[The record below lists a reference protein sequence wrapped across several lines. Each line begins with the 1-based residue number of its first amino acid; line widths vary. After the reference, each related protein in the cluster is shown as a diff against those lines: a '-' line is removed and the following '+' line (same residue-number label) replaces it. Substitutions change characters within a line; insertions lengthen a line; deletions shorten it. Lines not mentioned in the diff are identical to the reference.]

1 MAPQSSQTSEFKLPP
16 HLHFGPES
24 CPTCGQ
30 TIPPDKL
37 AEISGRIA
45 AKDHERKLAIT
56 AQLEKQYAIEKARAD
71 SQARADLEA
80 ERRKSASREMQ
91 AREEAKRA
99 AESAAAARIQA
110 IEAAQQ
116 RSVAAL
122 QARVDESDRVRT
134 AAKKN
139 EGALQLE
146 VEKLRQANAKIKE
159 DAAAEATRIRQ
170 IATEKAQLRF
180 QDTLAEHEKAATKA
194 NAKLREAEKRASEA
208 ESSLHEQRQILE
220 KAGDDAV
227 NAEKARSFQ
236 DKQKLLTQ
244 VSDLKRAL
252 ENKTNEEL
260 GEGAEIDLLE
270 ALKAEFKDD
279 KIDPIR
285 RGAPGADIRHLVML
299 RGQKCGTILYDS
311 KNHKK
316 WREEHA
322 AKLRRDQLAEKAD
335 HAILSTHKFPRNA
348 HQLHHRDGV
357 LLANPARVVSVVTII
372 RQHML
377 QLHTL
382 RVSKIE
388 RESKT
393 AVLYEFITSSRC
405 KQLLDRVDQ
414 RAGSL
419 LDMQEQEIKWHK
431 KNWEN
436 QGAVVRAIQ
445 KAKGDLA
452 CEIDSII
459 GTSADET
466 EISEAS

>member
-1 MAPQSSQTSEFKLPP
+1 MASQSGQTSEFKLPP
-16 HLHFGPES
+16 HLHFGLES

-30 TIPPDKL
+30 TIPSDKL
-37 AEISGRIA
+37 EEISGRIA
-45 AKDHERKLAIT
+45 AREHERKLAIT
-56 AQLEKQYAIEKARAD
+56 AQVEKQYAIEKARAEA
-71 SQARADLEA
+71 QAKADLEA
-80 ERRKSASREMQ
+80 ERQQSAAREVRV
-91 AREEAKRA
+91 REEAKRS

-116 RSVAAL
+116 QSVAAL
-122 QARVDESDRVRT
+122 QAKVNEAEQVRI

-139 EGALQLE
+139 ESTLQLQ

-159 DAAAEATRIRQ
+159 DAAAEAVRIRQ

-180 QDTLAEHEKAATKA
+180 QDTLAEHERAAAKA
-194 NAKLREAEKRASEA
+194 NAKLSEAEKRASEA
-208 ESSLHEQRQILE
+208 ESGLNEQREILE

-252 ENKTNEEL
+252 ENKTNDEL

-285 RGAPGADIRHLVML
+285 KGAPGADIRHVVML
-299 RGQKCGTILYDS
+299 HGQKCGTILYDS

-322 AKLRRDQLAEKAD
+322 AKLRRDQLAEKAE

-388 RESKT
+388 SESKT
-393 AVLYEFITSSRC
+393 AALYEFITSARC
-405 KQLLDRVDQ
+405 RQLLDRVDQ

-431 KNWEN
+431 KNWEH
-436 QGAVVRAIQ
+436 QGTAIRAIQ

-452 CEIDSII
+452 CEIDSIV
-459 GTSADET
+459 GTTAGET